1 MMRTNQR
8 SSTQESSTPTRS
20 VVARG
25 FTLIELLVVI
35 SIIALLIGILL
46 PSLGSARRTAQ
57 DLLCQV
63 NLKQIG
69 LSTQMYLD
77 DQRNPVFFDLFPY
90 LPGKEVNPATG
101 SNDFRAHRENVIR
114 QLAEYHGGAEEI
126 FVCPLAMGASS
137 VLDEQTRL
145 EMEFGG
151 RVMVSDF
158 DQDGTEEFTEYWF
171 NDSLPVSGQPIRSI
185 RHPSE
190 LVWAI
195 DAVDWIPRHRKA
207 ATRNEPGSD
216 TVGSSYVL
224 RGDSRVQRL
233 TEAEY
238 ILGRDKYNS
247 YPNFWNWGNL
257 YPEN

>member
-1 MMRTNQR
+1 MRRATH
-8 SSTQESSTPTRS
+8 TPVR
-20 VVARG
+20 A

-46 PSLGSARRTAQ
+46 PALGSARRTAL

-77 DQRNPVFFDLFPY
+77 DQRDPVFLDLFPF

-101 SNDFRAHRENVIR
+101 SHDFRAHRENAVR

-126 FVCPLAMGASS
+126 FVCPLALGRSS

-151 RVMVSDF
+151 RVMVSDY

-171 NDSLPVSGQPIRSI
+171 NDSLPVSGQLMRGI
-185 RHPSE
+185 RHPTE

-195 DAVDWIPRHRKA
+195 DAVDWIPRHRKP
-207 ATRNEPGSD
+207 ATRQQTGGLNTE
-216 TVGSSYVL
+216 GSSYL
-224 RGDSRVQRL
+224 LFGDNRVERM

-238 ILGRDKYNS
+238 ILGRDKYGS
-247 YPNFWNWGNL
+247 FQNFWNWGHL